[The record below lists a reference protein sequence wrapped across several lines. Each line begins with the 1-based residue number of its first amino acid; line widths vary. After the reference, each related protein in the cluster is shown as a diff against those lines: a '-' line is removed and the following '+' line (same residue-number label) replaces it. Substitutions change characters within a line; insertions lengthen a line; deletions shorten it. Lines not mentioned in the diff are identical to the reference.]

1 MGCPIT
7 DISAKSKTQTC
18 TYSKNETGAWQS
30 VSMDKD
36 YEVTK
41 IMLVGRSDT
50 Q

>member
-1 MGCPIT
+1 MGYPIT
-7 DISAKSKTQTC
+7 DISAKWKTQTC